1 MYVHLHIHVYTY
13 SEQVFFK
20 NVFPL
25 RSHTSLSSV
34 IFVNRYAQE
43 KTFRQRLAYLTY
55 NHKIGLCVCVQSQ
68 LQGPLG
74 EQLMKWLQL
83 PTKLVAVL

>member
-1 MYVHLHIHVYTY
+1 MSEVLYSVCHVQYVHLHIHVYTY

-55 NHKIGLCVCVQSQ
+55 NHKIGLCVCAVTAA
-68 LQGPLG
+68 GPSG
-74 EQLMKWLQL
+74 
-83 PTKLVAVL
+83 